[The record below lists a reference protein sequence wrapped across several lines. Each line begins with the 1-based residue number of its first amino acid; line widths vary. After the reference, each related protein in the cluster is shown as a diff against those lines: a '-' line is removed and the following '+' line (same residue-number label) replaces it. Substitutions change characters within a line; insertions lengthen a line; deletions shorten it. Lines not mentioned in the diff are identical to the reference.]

1 MAGLH
6 GVRGRHVAGQRI
18 GDPPTVVLDPAQEPS
33 VIRPSP
39 QRHGPSAVPKRVRE
53 DLVGRHGHVHRAFG
67 GQARP
72 HGLFP
77 QEPTGRGKVRGVVEG
92 GGPYRRRWRLRV
104 PRAEQLGGFPEVRA
118 SRFPP
123 IGDNR
128 MRARGWFSPDRARY
142 PLTRWRNPKKRPV
155 WSLEPQGR
163 QAGNE
168 GSEGSMRW
176 EDWDRAGTPVPGPAP
191 DPDPAPVPD
200 PLPPSPPGPP
210 PPNPP
215 APAPGPPAPPTP
227 NPPPERPPDEPPIP
241 RAGDIVAVVHIVRIR
256 DDEAAAASE
265 RRLRFVSAEEAQV
278 ALVGALAAGLWADAQ
293 AVHTRPLR
301 HEVAAVAG

>member
-1 MAGLH
+1 
-6 GVRGRHVAGQRI
+6 
-18 GDPPTVVLDPAQEPS
+18 
-33 VIRPSP
+33 
-39 QRHGPSAVPKRVRE
+39 
-53 DLVGRHGHVHRAFG
+53 
-67 GQARP
+67 
-72 HGLFP
+72 
-77 QEPTGRGKVRGVVEG
+77 
-92 GGPYRRRWRLRV
+92 
-104 PRAEQLGGFPEVRA
+104 
-118 SRFPP
+118 
-123 IGDNR
+123 
-128 MRARGWFSPDRARY
+128 
-142 PLTRWRNPKKRPV
+142 
-155 WSLEPQGR
+155 
-163 QAGNE
+163 
-168 GSEGSMRW
+168 MRW

-241 RAGDIVAVVHIVRIR
+241 RAGDILAVVHIVRIR

-278 ALVGALAAGLWADAQ
+278 ALVGALAAGLWADVQ